1 MFAVYY
7 AATVSAIRQK
17 GCICQRVFCTTG
29 GGVTYPR
36 KLNLNVTP
44 FVVLN
49 VSQEEMD
56 IHLF

>member
-7 AATVSAIRQK
+7 GETVFARRQK
-17 GCICQRVFCTTG
+17 GCCWQLMFCTAD
-29 GGVTYPR
+29 GGVTFPR
-36 KLNLNVTP
+36 KLNLNVTA
-44 FVVLN
+44 FMVLN